1 MRALIIEDEMELSRV
16 IASKLGRSGF
26 IADHAA
32 SIKEAQYAV
41 QAHSYAFA
49 LLDRR
54 LPDGDGISLLS
65 DLRRIQPGIRIL
77 VLTACDAV
85 SDRIAGLDAG
95 ADDYLTKPFDMDELM
110 ARIRACLRRPG
121 VDTTPPITVG
131 ELSFDTKK
139 RDVSIRGE
147 PIVLHRR
154 ELALLEA
161 LVRRYGR
168 VILRAALM
176 EEVYGDEDEIEA
188 NALNILVSRLRRRLF
203 ELDAGVEI
211 HSARGIGYILVRS
224 MA

>member
-1 MRALIIEDEMELSRV
+1 MRALIIEDEPELSRV

-32 SIKEAQYAV
+32 SIKEALCAAE
-41 QAHSYAFA
+41 AHSYSFA

-54 LPDGDGISLLS
+54 LPDGDGISLLC
-65 DLRRIQPGIRIL
+65 DLRRLQPGIRIL

-85 SDRIAGLDAG
+85 GDRIAGLDAG
-95 ADDYLTKPFDMDELM
+95 ADDYLSKPFDVNELM

-121 VDTTPPITVG
+121 VDTAPPITIG

-139 RDVSIRGE
+139 REVLIKGQ

-161 LVRRYGR
+161 LVRRSNR

-176 EEVYGDEDEIEA
+176 EEVYGEDDEIEA
-188 NALNILVSRLRRRLF
+188 NALNILVSRLRRRL
-203 ELDAGVEI
+203 LDLGAGVEI
-211 HSARGIGYILVRS
+211 HSARGIGYMLVKS
-224 MA
+224 IA